1 MKILISITLFVLNSA
16 FSEAS
21 TLFSLKDSDPSGE
34 VFKKQFLASYG
45 VNGAIEPK
53 VDPEDREIYE
63 AALPYLENDP
73 LEAIRQVESKLPEE
87 PVKPAFQLLLG
98 NLYYQLERYDSSE
111 KALKKAVAAFPS
123 FRRAY
128 RTLGI
133 IFIQSERFADSVE
146 AFRTVIKLGG
156 ADSQSYGLLAYSHL
170 NLENYASALNAYQ
183 MARMFD
189 PESEDFRRGQAH
201 CMVSL
206 EMNQQALGLL
216 NEMIKEK
223 PDNTDYRMMQA
234 NLLLKLSRFEEA
246 IASLEII
253 RIMGSIDLNGIQL
266 LGDLYLQEYLPELAL
281 EIYTVALSKTT
292 NFEKT
297 DSWIRPIRIF
307 LTRNYL
313 PEAQQYLSS
322 IENTLPQGAL
332 SEHREVIDLVK
343 ANVALESGES
353 KAAITLLQ
361 PLIKSNPMQGEALI
375 LVGKAF
381 IKEENYEQAA
391 FYLERAT
398 SIPDFRYTALVSLGR
413 LYVGQGNARKALS
426 YYSKAYQIRAD
437 VSLANYIKRLK
448 SFIK

>member
-1 MKILISITLFVLNSA
+1 MKILITIILLVVSSVFCK
-16 FSEAS
+16 AS
-21 TLFSLKDSDPSGE
+21 PLFSLKDSDPSGE

-63 AALPYLENDP
+63 AALPYLEKDP
-73 LEAIRQVESKLPEE
+73 LEAIRQVESKLPKE

-98 NLYYQLERYDSSE
+98 NLYYQLERYGSSE

-133 IFIQSERFADSVE
+133 IYLQSERFADSVE

-189 PESEDFRRGQAH
+189 PESEDFRRGLAH

-206 EMNQQALGLL
+206 EMDQQALGFL
-216 NEMIKEK
+216 NELIQEA
-223 PDNTDYRMMQA
+223 PGETDYRMMQA

-246 IASLEII
+246 IANLEFL
-253 RIMGSIDLNGIQL
+253 RIMGDLDFNGVQL

-281 EIYTVALSKTT
+281 EAYTEALSK
-292 NFEKT
+292 NPDYEKV
-297 DSWIRPIRIF
+297 DPWIRPVQVLIS
-307 LTRNYL
+307 RNYIV
-313 PEAQQYLSS
+313 EAQQYL
-322 IENTLPQGAL
+322 L
-332 SEHREVIDLVK
+332 SMEASFPSTILYEHRDVIDLVK
-343 ANVALESGES
+343 ANVAFESGDL
-353 KAAITLLQ
+353 KGVIGKLQ
-361 PLIKSNPMQGEALI
+361 PLIKRNPMQGEALI
-375 LVGKAF
+375 LLGKAF
-381 IKEENYEQAA
+381 LKEENYEQAA
-391 FYLERAT
+391 FYLERAR
-398 SIPDFRYTALVSLGR
+398 SIPDFSHTALLDLGR
-413 LYVGQGNARKALS
+413 LYVSQGNYDKAIS
-426 YYSKAYQIRAD
+426 CYSEAYQMRPNPSVAD
-437 VSLANYIKRLK
+437 YIKRLK
-448 SFIK
+448 SAIK

>member
-1 MKILISITLFVLNSA
+1 MKILISIILVVLNCVLSQA
-16 FSEAS
+16 RP
-21 TLFSLKDSDPSGE
+21 LFSLKDSDPSGA

-63 AALPYLENDP
+63 AALPYLEKDP
-73 LEAIRQVESKLPEE
+73 LEAIRQVESKLPKE

-98 NLYYQLERYDSSE
+98 NLYYQIEKYDSSE
-111 KALKKAVAAFPS
+111 IALKKAVAAFPS

-133 IFIQSERFADSVE
+133 IYVQSERFADSVE

-189 PESEDFRRGQAH
+189 PASEDFRRGQAH

-216 NEMIKEK
+216 NEMIKEQ
-223 PDNTDYRMMQA
+223 PDKTDYRMMQA

-246 IASLEII
+246 IASLEIL
-253 RIMGSIDLNGIQL
+253 RIMGGIDLNGIQL

-281 EIYTVALSKTT
+281 EAYTEALSK
-292 NFEKT
+292 NNSFEKT

-307 LTRNYL
+307 ISRNYL
-313 PEAQQYLSS
+313 SEAQQYLNA
-322 IENTLPQGAL
+322 IENAFSTVVLL
-332 SEHREVIDLVK
+332 KHRGVIDLLK
-343 ANVALESGES
+343 ANLALESGES
-353 KAAITLLQ
+353 REAINLLK
-361 PLIKSNPMQGEALI
+361 PLIKSNPTQGEALI
-375 LVGKAF
+375 LAGKAF
-381 IKEENYEQAA
+381 LKQENYEQAA
-391 FYLERAT
+391 FYFERAR
-398 SIPDFRYTALVSLGR
+398 SIPDFNHTALLSLGR
-413 LYVGQGNARKALS
+413 LHVALGNAKRALP
-426 YYSKAYQIRAD
+426 YYTEAYQIRAD
-437 VSLANYIKRLK
+437 TSLANYIKRLK